1 MTEPRKSVEV
11 ESWQASRLKCA
22 LGHRYA
28 GRVRRVREEGHDM
41 DGEAFLKPASDE
53 YDPATCVVCG
63 LMTWA
68 KDSET
73 QNA

>member
-1 MTEPRKSVEV
+1 
-11 ESWQASRLKCA
+11 
-22 LGHRYA
+22 
-28 GRVRRVREEGHDM
+28 M